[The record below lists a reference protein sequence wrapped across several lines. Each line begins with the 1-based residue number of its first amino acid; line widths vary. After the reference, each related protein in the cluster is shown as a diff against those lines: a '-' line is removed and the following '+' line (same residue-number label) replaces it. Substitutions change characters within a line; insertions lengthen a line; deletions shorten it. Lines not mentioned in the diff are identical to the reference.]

1 PSTTPS
7 GTIKGADRLMGRQ
20 IVYCEGCGNS
30 LREDDFEKGR
40 GRTIDNR
47 PYCTECRPFKDGE
60 EETAPRRVS
69 SGKIPAPPPQRK
81 TSTGHI
87 PIVPAPRRPAAPKPA
102 NPLMIWAGVGGVV
115 FVLLIFA
122 VT

>member
-1 PSTTPS
+1 
-7 GTIKGADRLMGRQ
+7 
-20 IVYCEGCGNS
+20 
-30 LREDDFEKGR
+30 
-40 GRTIDNR
+40 
-47 PYCTECRPFKDGE
+47 
-60 EETAPRRVS
+60 TAPRRVS

-122 VT
+122 VTQSGPKRLPAPVPPPPPSDPPPRDPPPRDPSPPTPPPPRRDPPVNPSKNTDPLVAPSASE